1 MCIEDKNYTKNK
13 RSLSIMTLQL
23 RMGRVKWFD
32 NNKGYGLIVAKD
44 LEQDI
49 YVNKKAIANTQNKAL
64 TEGQDV
70 EFSVIKT
77 AAGLEAADVI
87 GF

>member
-49 YVNKKAIANTQNKAL
+49 YVNKKRLPIQK
-64 TEGQDV
+64 
-70 EFSVIKT
+70 IKH
-77 AAGLEAADVI
+77 
-87 GF
+87 

>member
-1 MCIEDKNYTKNK
+1 
-13 RSLSIMTLQL
+13 MTLQL

-49 YVNKKAIANTQNKAL
+49 YVNKKRLPIQK
-64 TEGQDV
+64 
-70 EFSVIKT
+70 IKH
-77 AAGLEAADVI
+77 
-87 GF
+87 

>member
-1 MCIEDKNYTKNK
+1 
-13 RSLSIMTLQL
+13 MTLQL

-49 YVNKKAIANTQNKAL
+49 YVNKKAIANL
-64 TEGQDV
+64 SR
-70 EFSVIKT
+70 F
-77 AAGLEAADVI
+77 
-87 GF
+87 

>member
-1 MCIEDKNYTKNK
+1 
-13 RSLSIMTLQL
+13 
-23 RMGRVKWFD
+23 
-32 NNKGYGLIVAKD
+32 YGLIVAKD

-49 YVNKKAIANTQNKAL
+49 YVNKKAIANTKNKAL

>member
-49 YVNKKAIANTQNKAL
+49 YVNKKRLPIQK
-64 TEGQDV
+64 
-70 EFSVIKT
+70 
-77 AAGLEAADVI
+77 
-87 GF
+87 